1 MVWSKLGIDVTPDT
15 NPRFQLI
22 EAGCKRILKICKA
35 EVEDQGKWTVRS
47 SGKTVDVELQE
58 KIKKNQHGP
67 YIARILC
74 NILRNKLFHQFLF

>member
-1 MVWSKLGIDVTPDT
+1 MTSEKIQVVWSKLGIDVTPDT

-58 KIKKNQHGP
+58 KIRNFKNNFWVTPTLSG
-67 YIARILC
+67 
-74 NILRNKLFHQFLF
+74 

>member
-1 MVWSKLGIDVTPDT
+1 MTSEKIQVVWSKLGIDVTPDT

-58 KIKKNQHGP
+58 KIRNFKNNFWVTQTLSG
-67 YIARILC
+67 
-74 NILRNKLFHQFLF
+74 